1 MPKSVAAPVPAPA
14 PSTKHQALSTSPASA
29 PSAKHQAPSTSS
41 LSVPNFVFIVTGTWS
56 DAAKGWLERV
66 IAAMDC
72 PRETIQVVDAA
83 VAAMTPPLAHV
94 YIVLGSDACKR
105 FAPNVRPVLSA
116 WIEINGVPTVVTY
129 NLALIQKLFGADEA
143 KLKKAKTVIWN
154 DVKAALAKLG
164 MKPRPKEKGKTT

>member
-1 MPKSVAAPVPAPA
+1 MPKSVAAPVPAP
-14 PSTKHQALSTSPASA
+14 A

-83 VAAMTPPLAHV
+83 VAAMTPPLARV

-154 DVKAALAKLG
+154 DVKAALAKRG
-164 MKPRPKEKGKTT
+164 MKPRPKPPKSEERA